1 MKSDLL
7 FSMST
12 DVNVNFIS
20 KEKTKTKHLYS
31 SIQTSVWPNVW
42 KLWPSQAETNFTT
55 TLLFLNCQGIA

>member
-20 KEKTKTKHLYS
+20 KEKTKNTFIAVSRLVFGQMSGNCGLAKLT
-31 SIQTSVWPNVW
+31 QT
-42 KLWPSQAETNFTT
+42 
-55 TLLFLNCQGIA
+55 